1 MHGLFIPVYGL
12 IRKSKSHSFQEEL
25 IDAMAVFDKAGSG
38 YLDRDILEDLIRNQG
53 EGLNDREIREFLKSI
68 EYNDDGKISYD
79 DFLRIVYNE
88 REHNQ

>member
-12 IRKSKSHSFQEEL
+12 IRKSKSQSFQEEL

-38 YLDRDILEDLIRNQG
+38 YLDRDILEDLILNQG